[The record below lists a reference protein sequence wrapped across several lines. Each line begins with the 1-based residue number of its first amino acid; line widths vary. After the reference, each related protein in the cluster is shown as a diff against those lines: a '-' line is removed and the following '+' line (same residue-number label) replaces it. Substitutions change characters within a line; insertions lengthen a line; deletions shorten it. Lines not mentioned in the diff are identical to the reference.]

1 MKGVKNMK
9 KQYVKPELY
18 FENFELSTSIAA
30 CGSTT
35 NTPSDMQCGIAVVG
49 YGNVFFTGI
58 TGCSDKQVES
68 DGFMGICY
76 HQPTDTTNLFN
87 S

>member
-18 FENFELSTSIAA
+18 FENFQLSTSIAA
-30 CGSTT
+30 CGTPT
-35 NTPSDMQCGIAVVG
+35 QTPSNGDCGITVTG
-49 YGNVFFTGI
+49 YGVLFLTSVS
-58 TGCSDKQVES
+58 GCEKKVA
-68 DGFMGICY
+68 DGYEGICY